1 VASRRPGDE
10 RRVNIANPQLRGTLH
25 EPYTSPVVDGAAITG
40 AAIVGAVVGATIVA
54 LAAGARARRVRE
66 ELDRSTSALIEQER
80 TAAESVAIR
89 QVVDAAMRDG
99 VLLFDGTGQ
108 LAYTNDASERQLG
121 RRPASIAQLFPAAA
135 AEMAAVA
142 AASGEP
148 GVVEAETASP
158 ARWLRF
164 TATPA
169 GDGGVLVVVSDV
181 TEARQL
187 DAIRRD
193 FVVNASHEL
202 KTPAASIQAAA
213 ETLMGAL
220 RDDPDSVPRFAATLE
235 REAAR
240 LSRIVA
246 DLLDLSRLESG
257 GDPDAAVRF
266 DALVEEE
273 VRRFEERART
283 AQLTLEVRTDG
294 GTRLRG
300 SERDLALMVGNLID
314 NAIRY
319 TPAGGS
325 VDVSVSGSNDHILL
339 RVKDSGIGIPQRD
352 LTRVLERFY
361 RVDSGRSRRT
371 GGTGLGLSIVRHV
384 AENHGGSVSLQ
395 SEIGHGTT
403 VDVVLPGGETN

>member
-1 VASRRPGDE
+1 M
-10 RRVNIANPQLRGTLH
+10 I
-25 EPYTSPVVDGAAITG
+25 GAAIAG
-40 AAIVGAVVGATIVA
+40 GIAGGAVVAF
-54 LAAGARARRVRE
+54 AAAARARRVHE
-66 ELDRSTSALIEQER
+66 ELDRSTSALAERER
-80 TAAESVAIR
+80 TAAGSDAIR
-89 QVVDAAMRDG
+89 QVIDAAMRDG
-99 VLLFDGTGQ
+99 VLLFDASGQ
-108 LAYTNDASERQLG
+108 LVYTNEASERQLV

-135 AEMAAVA
+135 AETAAAVA
-142 AASGEP
+142 VSGEP
-148 GVVEAETASP
+148 GVVETETASP
-158 ARWLRF
+158 PRWLRF

-181 TEARQL
+181 TEARSL

-213 ETLMGAL
+213 ETLIGAL
-220 RDDPDSVPRFAATLE
+220 RDDPQSVPHFAATLE

-257 GDPDAAVRF
+257 GDPDAAVLF

-273 VRRFEERART
+273 VRRFEERARN
-283 AQLTLEVRTDG
+283 AQLALEVRADA
-294 GTRLRG
+294 GTGLRG

-325 VDVSVSGSNDHILL
+325 VDVSVSRSDDQVLL

-361 RVDSGRSRRT
+361 RVDQGRSRRT

-395 SEIGHGTT
+395 SEVGHGTT
-403 VDVVLPGGETN
+403 VDVVLPAGGAA

>member
-1 VASRRPGDE
+1 M
-10 RRVNIANPQLRGTLH
+10 NIANLQLRGTLR
-25 EPYTSPVVDGAAITG
+25 EPYTSPVVDGAALTG
-40 AAIVGAVVGATIVA
+40 AAIAGAVAGAMIVA
-54 LAAGARARRVRE
+54 LAARARARRVRE
-66 ELDRSTSALIEQER
+66 ELDRSTSSLSEQER
-80 TAAESVAIR
+80 AAAESVAIR

-108 LAYTNDASERQLG
+108 LVYTNDASERQLG

-135 AEMAAVA
+135 AEMAAVVT
-142 AASGEP
+142 ASGEP

-158 ARWLRF
+158 PRWLRF

-213 ETLMGAL
+213 ETLIGAL

-257 GDPDAAVRF
+257 GNPDTAVRF

-273 VRRFEERART
+273 VRRFEERARN
-283 AQLTLEVRTDG
+283 AQLSLEVRTD
-294 GTRLRG
+294 TTELRG

-325 VDVSVSGSNDHILL
+325 VDVSVSRSNDHILL

-395 SEIGHGTT
+395 SEIGRGTT
-403 VDVVLPGGETN
+403 VDVVLPAEAD

>member
-1 VASRRPGDE
+1 V
-10 RRVNIANPQLRGTLH
+10 L
-25 EPYTSPVVDGAAITG
+25 DGAALTG
-40 AAIVGAVVGATIVA
+40 AAIGGALAGATIVA
-54 LAAGARARRVRE
+54 LAASARARRGRE
-66 ELDRSTSALIEQER
+66 ELDRSTSSLTRQER
-80 TAAESVAIR
+80 AAAESVAIR

-108 LAYTNDASERQLG
+108 LLYTNDASERQLG

-135 AEMAAVA
+135 AEMAAFVV
-142 AASGEP
+142 ASGEP
-148 GVVEAETASP
+148 GAVEAETASP
-158 ARWLRF
+158 PRWLRF

-181 TEARQL
+181 TETRQL

-213 ETLMGAL
+213 ETLMAAL
-220 RDDPDSVPRFAATLE
+220 DDDPASVPRFAATLE

-240 LSRIVA
+240 LSRIVG

-273 VRRFEERART
+273 VRRFEERARN
-283 AQLTLEVRTDG
+283 AQLTLEVRADA
-294 GTRLRG
+294 GTGLRG

-325 VDVSVSGSNDHILL
+325 VDVSVNQSNDHIVL

-352 LTRVLERFY
+352 LARVLERFY

-403 VDVVLPGGETN
+403 VDVVLPAETE

>member
-1 VASRRPGDE
+1 
-10 RRVNIANPQLRGTLH
+10 
-25 EPYTSPVVDGAAITG
+25 VVDGAA
-40 AAIVGAVVGATIVA
+40 VVGASIAGAIAGGTIVA
-54 LAAGARARRVRE
+54 FVAVARARRVRE
-66 ELDRSTSALIEQER
+66 ELDRSASSLAERQR
-80 TAAESVAIR
+80 TAAESDAIR
-89 QVVDAAMRDG
+89 QVIDAAMRDG
-99 VLLFDGTGQ
+99 VLLFDGSGQ
-108 LAYTNDASERQLG
+108 LVYTNEASERQLV

-135 AEMAAVA
+135 AETAATV

-158 ARWLRF
+158 PRWLRF

-187 DAIRRD
+187 DTIRRD

-213 ETLMGAL
+213 ETLIGAL
-220 RDDPDSVPRFAATLE
+220 RDDRESVPRFAATLE

-257 GDPDAAVRF
+257 GDPEADVQF

-273 VRRFEERART
+273 VRRFEDRARN
-283 AQLTLEVRTDG
+283 AQLALEVRADA
-294 GTRLRG
+294 GTPLRG

-325 VDVSVSGSNDHILL
+325 VDVSVSRSNDHILL

-361 RVDSGRSRRT
+361 RVDQGRSRRT

-395 SEIGHGTT
+395 SEVGHGTT
-403 VDVVLPGGETN
+403 VDVVLPSAGAD

>member
-1 VASRRPGDE
+1 M
-10 RRVNIANPQLRGTLH
+10 I
-25 EPYTSPVVDGAAITG
+25 GAAIAG
-40 AAIVGAVVGATIVA
+40 GIAGGAVVAF
-54 LAAGARARRVRE
+54 AAAARARRVHE
-66 ELDRSTSALIEQER
+66 ELDRSTSALAERER
-80 TAAESVAIR
+80 TAAGSDAIR
-89 QVVDAAMRDG
+89 QVIDAAMRDG
-99 VLLFDGTGQ
+99 VLLFDASGQ
-108 LAYTNDASERQLG
+108 LVYTNEASERQLV

-135 AEMAAVA
+135 AETAAPVA
-142 AASGEP
+142 VSGEP
-148 GVVEAETASP
+148 GVVETETASP
-158 ARWLRF
+158 PRWLRF

-181 TEARQL
+181 TEARSL

-213 ETLMGAL
+213 ETLIGAL
-220 RDDPDSVPRFAATLE
+220 RDDPQSVPHFAATLE

-257 GDPDAAVRF
+257 GDPDAAVLF

-273 VRRFEERART
+273 VRRFEERARN
-283 AQLTLEVRTDG
+283 AQLALEVRADA
-294 GTRLRG
+294 GTGLRG

-325 VDVSVSGSNDHILL
+325 VDVSVSRSDDQVLL

-361 RVDSGRSRRT
+361 RVDQGRSRRT

-395 SEIGHGTT
+395 SEVGHGTT
-403 VDVVLPGGETN
+403 VDVVLPAGGAA